1 MANPTGNPR
10 NLRHFPQG
18 TSGNPGGRP
27 RGLSITRLV
36 REELARPSPGDSSV
50 SNAER
55 VAARVVERAAA
66 GDPVF
71 VKLVWEYVDGRPSDA
86 MGRTLEELIQHLA
99 GELGIDPNE
108 LRAEYARLMAGA

>member
-1 MANPTGNPR
+1 MANSNGNPR
-10 NLRHFPQG
+10 NLRHFPKG

-36 REELARPSPGDSSV
+36 REELARPSPGDSAV

-71 VKLVWEYVDGRPSDA
+71 VKLVWEYVDGRPADA
-86 MGRTLEELIQHLA
+86 MRQSADELIEHLA
-99 GELGIDPNE
+99 GELGIDADE
-108 LRAEYARLMAGA
+108 LRAEYDRLMAGA